1 MITKVGI
8 VALEKKNQVNHHI
21 YSRPIAIF
29 GIIIIL
35 IIIFTTHYN
44 IL

>member
-29 GIIIIL
+29 GIIIIM
-35 IIIFTTHYN
+35 IIFTTHYN